1 MRQNLMILNQLKN
14 HHCRSQLP
22 RMLIKMVAWNSCL
35 QTVLSTRESRKI
47 IKGMASVGKPLMMDH
62 TMKDIG
68 KMMFVVAE
76 AYLYNPMVANIK
88 VSGKMIIVMVRESTL
103 QVTKC
108 KYMKE
113 IMLTVLQT
121 EREFL
126 EKLGNTNT
134 QAILKTC

>member
-1 MRQNLMILNQLKN
+1 M
-14 HHCRSQLP
+14 
-22 RMLIKMVAWNSCL
+22 ML
-35 QTVLSTRESRKI
+35 
-47 IKGMASVGKPLMMDH
+47 
-62 TMKDIG
+62 
-68 KMMFVVAE
+68 FVVAD
-76 AYLYNPMVANIK
+76 AYSYNPMVENIK
-88 VSGKMIIVMVRESTL
+88 VSGKMITVMVRESTL